1 MGDIMMRVLVAVS
14 FFFALSLT
22 IPTSSPFDDLTD
34 SPFNAPEQPFCPA
47 SWMVTVAIRNVP
59 KLDKDSG
66 SDVFFKLKNPRG
78 KTVKESETKRNIK
91 TGEEVQFAQFKVEV
105 PEAGDYVLKFT
116 DKDTGFMN
124 TDDKM
129 TKWSFDM
136 NSVVDGEWHDVWNKD
151 SGFKHNTAMPF
162 EVQITKISELEFL
175 RSKVQELENQL
186 AAAGESNSFDDDWS
200 PHPIFS

>member
-14 FFFALSLT
+14 FFFALSLA

-91 TGEEVQFAQFKVEV
+91 TVRK
-105 PEAGDYVLKFT
+105 YNSRSLKL
-116 DKDTGFMN
+116 KYQ
-124 TDDKM
+124 KL
-129 TKWSFDM
+129 
-136 NSVVDGEWHDVWNKD
+136 V
-151 SGFKHNTAMPF
+151 
-162 EVQITKISELEFL
+162 ITC
-175 RSKVQELENQL
+175 
-186 AAAGESNSFDDDWS
+186 
-200 PHPIFS
+200 